1 MTQAWGPI
9 VDQWYHHYKQSI
21 VTPCLIAIFIEH
33 RPVSG
38 MIQRQEGHSEATCKF
53 RSSFIFHR
61 MESELTLITQ
71 MNSYNFIISSVNMR
85 GWVVGGICQ
94 PASAPQL
101 GFTTFIGNTFT
112 ELISNTYPLC
122 EITTRQKCIKLLFIM
137 LTVNPCTSK

>member
-1 MTQAWGPI
+1 
-9 VDQWYHHYKQSI
+9 
-21 VTPCLIAIFIEH
+21 LIAIFTEN

-38 MIQRQEGHSEATCKF
+38 MIERWEGGHPEAICQF
-53 RSSFIFHR
+53 RSLLFIIRR

-101 GFTTFIGNTFT
+101 GFTTFTGNTFT
-112 ELISNTYPLC
+112 ELISIIYPLR
-122 EITTRQKCIKLLFIM
+122 EITTRQ
-137 LTVNPCTSK
+137 